1 MSETEKTVKQDTA
14 SRRDYLQT
22 AFTQIIIDIQGEIN
36 ELQHQLLFSDD
47 EKLHQKLLAKE
58 ARYEAMKTRKHE
70 RRAKMDN
77 MIELFPVEP
86 AVLGCAYVVPLNQ
99 VEYHQNF
106 GMTRDDEVE
115 AIAMKV
121 AMDYETNHGRKVEDV
136 SKENVGYDVKS
147 IDESG
152 NKRYIEVK
160 GRAGTDGVMLSENE
174 MNRLA
179 QLGCRAWLYIVT
191 ECRGNSPQLNRINNP
206 ASTLV
211 FEKKTKGI
219 QFYLPLE
226 EWKAKGHAQPNI
238 HE

>member
-1 MSETEKTVKQDTA
+1 MSHKTLSFCFKNVISNKNINFA
-14 SRRDYLQT
+14 G
-22 AFTQIIIDIQGEIN
+22 ID
-36 ELQHQLLFSDD
+36 
-47 EKLHQKLLAKE
+47 A
-58 ARYEAMKTRKHE
+58 
-70 RRAKMDN
+70 
-77 MIELFPVEP
+77 
-86 AVLGCAYVVPLNQ
+86 
-99 VEYHQNF
+99 
-106 GMTRDDEVE
+106 
-115 AIAMKV
+115 
-121 AMDYETNHGRKVEDV
+121 
-136 SKENVGYDVKS
+136 
-147 IDESG
+147 SG

-191 ECRGNSPQLNRINNP
+191 ECRGNSPQLNRINNS

-226 EWKAKGHAQPNI
+226 EWKAKCHTQPNI